1 MRPGMQIEAWRSGL
15 GYSRAGVDLCRMRPQ
30 LFGLLTGLF
39 CLPLALALALSVGAP
54 EATWLGA
61 ATFVLT
67 SVTVVG
73 GGLTMMVAVDAS
85 TRGESL
91 AASALLRR
99 ALGYLPRYL
108 LTNAQTTLFFWS
120 VMLPA
125 IAVAS
130 RVTAGRPAWLAMVAW
145 AIVVVLGIVCHLH
158 TMFAPYL
165 AICDGLPPPRAVVE
179 GFRMTQRQLGT
190 SAVTFVSA
198 VAVVGLPLLVGL
210 AALWAYASWEGPAA
224 ATRFDQA
231 LPYLMA
237 GLVQMVRPVMVAAVH
252 GLYADLS
259 RDRPEAAL
267 A

>member
-1 MRPGMQIEAWRSGL
+1 MQSEAWRSGL
-15 GYSRAGVDLCRMRPQ
+15 GYSRAGLDHCRMRPQ

-54 EATWLGA
+54 EAVWLDA

-91 AASALLRR
+91 RAGALLMR

-108 LTNAQTTLFFWS
+108 LTNAQTTVFFWS
-120 VMLPA
+120 IMLPA
-125 IAVAS
+125 IVLAGL
-130 RVTAGRPAWLAMVAW
+130 VTAGRPAWLALLVW
-145 AIVVVLGIVCHLH
+145 AVVVGLGIVCHLH

-190 SAVTFVSA
+190 SAVTFLSA
-198 VAVVGLPLLVGL
+198 IAVVGLPLLVGL

-224 ATRFDQA
+224 STRFDQA

-237 GLVQMVRPVMVAAVH
+237 GLVQLVRPVMVAAVH
-252 GLYADLS
+252 SLYEDLA
-259 RDRPEAAL
+259 RQRPQAVAA
-267 A
+267 